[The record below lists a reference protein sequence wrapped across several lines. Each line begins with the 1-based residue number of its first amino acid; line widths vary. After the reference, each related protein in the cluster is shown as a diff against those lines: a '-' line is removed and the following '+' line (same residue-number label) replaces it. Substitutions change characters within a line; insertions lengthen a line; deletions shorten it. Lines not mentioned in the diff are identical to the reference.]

1 MCLELECNI
10 LVVVVVV
17 IGLVTLSWSVD
28 GSLGMFEDLEEC
40 WD

>member
-1 MCLELECNI
+1 MWLQVECNI

-17 IGLVTLSWSVD
+17 TGFVTMSWSMD
-28 GSLGMFEDLEEC
+28 GSLGMFEGLEEC

>member
-17 IGLVTLSWSVD
+17 IGLVTLSWIVD
-28 GSLGMFEDLEEC
+28 GSLGTFEDLEEC